1 MKTYISLFLLLIVSN
16 LSFSQESIFH
26 NKRPNTLL
34 DFKVITD
41 YYEIVNNQDGSDS
54 GVNIY
59 ASTNGYLVLIES
71 GEKTRKIA
79 DEKLSW
85 LNMIFK
91 SVNITQKASDL
102 FEHEVLINTDDG
114 KYWLPIQKQ
123 LYGFW
128 EKVMKLN
135 KQALIFIRT
144 FGSTDDEKENRFLFT
159 INSFSGNFY
168 DGLWEEAIKSY
179 DVKDDVNANNIVKKL
194 MELDPKDGRNY
205 AMYGYHYYDKG
216 YPYNRPLL
224 QKADSLFSI
233 AEKLSPDYSYGH
245 YQRSLVKFQLGEYV
259 KAWEALDK
267 ARSLGETNIEGY
279 ILERFE
285 AKLPYA
291 EYLKV
296 KK

>member
-1 MKTYISLFLLLIVSN
+1 MKTYISLLLLLIVSS
-16 LSFSQESIFH
+16 LSFGQEDAYH

-41 YYEIVNNQDGSDS
+41 YYESVNKQNGSKS
-54 GVNIY
+54 EVNTY
-59 ASTNGYLVLIES
+59 ASTNGYLILIES
-71 GEKTRKIA
+71 GEKSRKIA
-79 DEKLSW
+79 DEKLNW
-85 LNMIFK
+85 LNLIFK
-91 SVNITQKASDL
+91 SINIPQKASDL
-102 FEHEVLINTDDG
+102 FEHEVLINTDNG

-123 LYGFW
+123 LFGFW
-128 EKVMKLN
+128 EEEMKLN
-135 KQALIFIRT
+135 KKALIYIRT
-144 FGSTDDEKENRFLFT
+144 FGSLKGEEENKFLFT

-179 DVKDDVNANNIVKKL
+179 DVKDDINANSIVKKL
-194 MELDPKDGRNY
+194 IELDPKDGRNY
-205 AMYGYHYYDKG
+205 AMYGFHYYDKG
-216 YPYNRPLL
+216 YPDNRPLL

-245 YQRSLVKFQLGEYV
+245 YQWALVKFQLGEYV

-285 AKLPYA
+285 GKLPYA
-291 EYLKV
+291 EYLKG